1 MGGTSSTSRGVSF
14 FCGVMW
20 YKAAE
25 EYARGINYCM
35 AVQLNDAC
43 TYPFYPI
50 IPTLP
55 TCYTKNRRVLT
66 ITNFS
71 LLIFFLTFVR
81 KYQIMADN
89 YLEKKMEDFMQA
101 QPAKR
106 RVVTLRRLL
115 QHNRS
120 YRGYDASFK
129 VREDQLRRIIE
140 VVTLCPSARN
150 QQVLRFRPVMGD
162 EAASM
167 LKYIRLGGALP
178 ELHLPFAG
186 SEPNA
191 FIVICSS
198 VEESKYV
205 DIDLGIAAQSMLL
218 QAVEIGL
225 GGICIGAFDHEPL
238 KELLGL
244 KYEPLLVL
252 AIGRPAERIELKECG
267 EGDNLTYY
275 REGGVHYVPKIRV
288 DDLIIK

>member
-1 MGGTSSTSRGVSF
+1 
-14 FCGVMW
+14 
-20 YKAAE
+20 
-25 EYARGINYCM
+25 
-35 AVQLNDAC
+35 
-43 TYPFYPI
+43 
-50 IPTLP
+50 
-55 TCYTKNRRVLT
+55 
-66 ITNFS
+66 
-71 LLIFFLTFVR
+71 
-81 KYQIMADN
+81 MADN

-106 RVVTLRRLL
+106 RVATLRRLL

-162 EAASM
+162 EAAAM